1 MVVGQFD
8 LLTSKWN
15 DDLNHLELNN
25 GNSKKGWAIF
35 FVDFPMQQSEKKRC
49 QISTKIIETNYET

>member
-1 MVVGQFD
+1 MVGQFD

-25 GNSKKGWAIF
+25 GNSKKVGLSFLSIF
-35 FVDFPMQQSEKKRC
+35 QCSNPKKNDVKYQQKS
-49 QISTKIIETNYET
+49 